1 MQWDTQMVAESL
13 SLKSALWRVS
23 GRLETALKQEGRA
36 IYDSTFCIES
46 FPMIVLSGVFC
57 PYS

>member
-36 IYDSTFCIES
+36 IYMTLPSAWK
-46 FPMIVLSGVFC
+46 VFR
-57 PYS
+57 